1 MNENEEKEGLD
12 LDGQEHAIT
21 ETTPTADNS
30 ETVRHSEGP
39 VIDFCKPG
47 DTESHSSAKPSTTT
61 NPRPRHRG
69 RRFLT
74 ILIFI
79 ALVVGCVA
87 FYIQFLN
94 PYATEARATGYIT
107 SVEKRGIFFK
117 TYEAEMI
124 TEDSLADTA
133 GVYNRPMTF
142 SIPSDSIA
150 RILQDMQGS
159 RQSVTV
165 LFERYNATLPL
176 RGNSKNVITGII
188 DR

>member
-1 MNENEEKEGLD
+1 MNENEHKEGLD
-12 LDGQEHAIT
+12 LDRQEHTISDV
-21 ETTPTADNS
+21 TPSADNQ
-30 ETVRHSEGP
+30 ETGRKSEGP
-39 VIDFCKPG
+39 VIDFCK
-47 DTESHSSAKPSTTT
+47 TEDNRSDSSGCPSPTVKP
-61 NPRPRHRG
+61 RRHRG

-79 ALVVGCVA
+79 AFVVGSVA

-117 TYEAEMI
+117 TFEAEMI

-150 RILQDMQGS
+150 RILQNMQGS
-159 RQSVTV
+159 RQPVTV
-165 LFERYNATLPL
+165 LFERYNATLPW
-176 RGNSKNVITGII
+176 RGNSKNVITGLI

>member
-12 LDGQEHAIT
+12 LDEQEHAIT

-39 VIDFCKPG
+39 VIDFCKSE
-47 DTESHSSAKPSTTT
+47 DSSAKPSTTA

-79 ALVVGCVA
+79 AIAVGGVA

-124 TEDSLADTA
+124 TEDSLTDTA

-165 LFERYNATLPL
+165 LFERYNATLPW